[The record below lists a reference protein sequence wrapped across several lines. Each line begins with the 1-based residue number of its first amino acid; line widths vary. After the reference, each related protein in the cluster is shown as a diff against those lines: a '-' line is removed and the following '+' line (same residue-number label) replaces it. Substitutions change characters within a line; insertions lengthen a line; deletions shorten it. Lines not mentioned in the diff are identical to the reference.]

1 MADASEHPIVVGV
14 DGSASARRA
23 LDWAVRQADLTA
35 ARLDVVITWEWPG
48 GFGWTVPF
56 PEDWDPQAD
65 AQKAVDE
72 ALLPAR
78 QAHPD
83 VMIQTLVVEGHAA
96 PVLVDASR
104 QAALL
109 VVGSRGHG
117 NSPACC
123 SDRSASIASP
133 TPIARW
139 WLCGMTKRT
148 KDQRRLLPPKPS
160 DRSGAFDSWP
170 AGFGVRLDCTRTA
183 YSLARR
189 HSWLARSLEGQ
200 HQAAADAKWL
210 VACLL
215 IT

>member
-117 NSPACC
+117 EFSGMLLGSVSQHCVTNAHCPVVVVRYDEEDEGPAPVTSPQ
-123 SDRSASIASP
+123 
-133 TPIARW
+133 T
-139 WLCGMTKRT
+139 
-148 KDQRRLLPPKPS
+148 
-160 DRSGAFDSWP
+160 
-170 AGFGVRLDCTRTA
+170 
-183 YSLARR
+183 
-189 HSWLARSLEGQ
+189 
-200 HQAAADAKWL
+200 
-210 VACLL
+210 
-215 IT
+215 